1 MEATINTMSKQLK
14 SGDTIQCHDY
24 SEMRDVLNTLSEL
37 GFGATATVGYTIR
50 IESVPKRDETEQ
62 DGFITR
68 TMK

>member
-1 MEATINTMSKQLK
+1 MEAAINTMSNKLK

-37 GFGATATVGYTIR
+37 GFGATVTVGYQIR
-50 IESVPKRDETEQ
+50 ITSVPKRDETER

-68 TMK
+68 ELK

>member
-1 MEATINTMSKQLK
+1 M
-14 SGDTIQCHDY
+14 
-24 SEMRDVLNTLSEL
+24 LNTLSEL

-68 TMK
+68 ELK

>member
-1 MEATINTMSKQLK
+1 MSNKLK

-24 SEMRDVLNTLSEL
+24 SEMRDVLATLAEQGYS
-37 GFGATATVGYTIR
+37 ATVTVGYTIR

>member
-1 MEATINTMSKQLK
+1 MSKQLK

-24 SEMRDVLNTLSEL
+24 SEMRDVLNTLSEQ
-37 GFGATATVGYTIR
+37 GYSATVVVGYTIR
-50 IESVPKRDETEQ
+50 IESVPERDETEQ